1 MEIKLTNDNFK
12 ETVMNSEKPV
22 LIDFWAAWCGPC
34 RMIAP
39 IIEEIAEERKDILVC
54 KVNVDEE
61 EALAAQFGIS
71 SIPTIIVMKNGKI
84 TAKAAGYRPKPE
96 LLQLLEMGG
105 SGRYA
110 ITKTKKSSEPSR
122 RACSGAAAIARA

>member
-61 EALAAQFGIS
+61 EALAAQFQYSYDCIYENWKNYVKSGGI
-71 SIPTIIVMKNGKI
+71 
-84 TAKAAGYRPKPE
+84 
-96 LLQLLEMGG
+96 
-105 SGRYA
+105 
-110 ITKTKKSSEPSR
+110 PSV
-122 RACSGAAAIARA
+122 A

>member
-1 MEIKLTNDNFK
+1 MSIINLTAENYEQEVAKSDK
-12 ETVMNSEKPV
+12 KV

-71 SIPTIIVMKNGKI
+71 SIPTIVVMKNGKI

-105 SGRYA
+105 S
-110 ITKTKKSSEPSR
+110 
-122 RACSGAAAIARA
+122 

>member
-71 SIPTIIVMKNGKI
+71 SSPTIGVMTHGKI
-84 TAKAAGYRPKPE
+84 TATAAGYRPKPE

-105 SGRYA
+105 S
-110 ITKTKKSSEPSR
+110 
-122 RACSGAAAIARA
+122 

>member
-22 LIDFWAAWCGPC
+22 PIDFWAAWCGPC

-71 SIPTIIVMKNGKI
+71 SIPTIVVMKNGKI

-105 SGRYA
+105 S
-110 ITKTKKSSEPSR
+110 
-122 RACSGAAAIARA
+122 